1 MGSVNANV
9 STGLLSF
16 TFTDEYGEVFSKFKL
31 NPTDVNVAKRC
42 AEVVDFF
49 SSWNE
54 KEISTIDEAV
64 ELNRILEEKVCYILG
79 YDARESVFGEVTA
92 TTILEDGN
100 MFGMFIMEAIA
111 NAVNEESMKRSKKSE
126 EAEKKYTAKYD
137 SV

>member
-1 MGSVNANV
+1 MGTVNKKI
-9 STGLLSF
+9 STGLITF
-16 TFTDEYGEVFSKFKL
+16 NFTDESGEVFSKFKL

-49 SSWNE
+49 SCWNE

-111 NAVNEESMKRSKKSE
+111 NVVNEESMKRAKKSE